1 MGRAE
6 TLRAKQTGQ
15 TTVSCF
21 PQAEGKGNFLGE
33 QNDKQELLSLTSLKT
48 CRKFIFFLRSI
59 LLNGGGCS
67 LVGKITVH

>member
-33 QNDKQELLSLTSLKT
+33 QNDQQELLSLTSLKT
-48 CRKFIFFLRSI
+48 CRKFIFFFKI
-59 LLNGGGCS
+59 N
-67 LVGKITVH
+67 LVKWRGVFPSW